1 MRTREKKEKEKNNKF
16 RCEDVPK
23 NLRRGKTKERERVKN
38 AFERDV
44 SSSAVLP
51 RNFSVSQCVG
61 FLIGRDLPWSLYM

>member
-1 MRTREKKEKEKNNKF
+1 MRTREKKRKEKITNSVVKM
-16 RCEDVPK
+16 CK
-23 NLRRGKTKERERVKN
+23 KILRRGKAKERESKKN